1 MSPLRVLLV
10 DDSHDFLESAAR
22 FLSAYPCLEIVG
34 WTLSGR
40 DARELV
46 ARLQPDLVLMDL
58 TMPGMNGLEATRQIK
73 ALPGAPCVVILTL
86 QDNPEYRLAAES
98 VRADGFI
105 AKSDFGTQLL
115 PLIHTLFD
123 GHAA

>member
-40 DARELV
+40 DAQELV

-58 TMPGMNGLEATRQIK
+58 SMPGMNGLEATRQIK

-86 QDNPEYRLAAES
+86 YDNREYREAAEAAG
-98 VRADGFI
+98 ADGFVT
-105 AKSDFGTQLL
+105 KSELGTQLL
-115 PLIHTLFD
+115 PLIRTLFE
-123 GHAA
+123 GS

>member
-10 DDSHDFLESAAR
+10 DDNHDFLESAAR

-34 WTLSGR
+34 WTFSGR

-86 QDNPEYRLAAES
+86 YDNSEYREAAEAAG
-98 VRADGFI
+98 ADGFVT
-105 AKSDFGTQLL
+105 KSELGTQLL
-115 PLIHTLFD
+115 PLIRTLFD

>member
-10 DDSHDFLESAAR
+10 DDNHDFLESAVH
-22 FLSAYPCLEIVG
+22 FLSAYPCLQIVG
-34 WTLSGR
+34 WTFSGR
-40 DARELV
+40 DARALV

-58 TMPGMNGLEATRQIK
+58 SMPGMNGLEATSQIK
-73 ALPGAPCVVILTL
+73 AEPCTPRVVILTL
-86 QDNPEYRLAAES
+86 HDNPEYRLAAEAAG
-98 VRADGFI
+98 ADGFI
-105 AKSDFGTQLL
+105 AKSEFGTQLL

>member
-1 MSPLRVLLV
+1 
-10 DDSHDFLESAAR
+10 
-22 FLSAYPCLEIVG
+22 
-34 WTLSGR
+34 
-40 DARELV
+40 
-46 ARLQPDLVLMDL
+46 
-58 TMPGMNGLEATRQIK
+58 MPSMNGLEATRQIK

-105 AKSDFGTQLL
+105 AKSEFGTQLL

>member
-22 FLSAYPCLEIVG
+22 FLSEYPSLEIVG
-34 WTLSGR
+34 WTFSGR

-86 QDNPEYRLAAES
+86 YDNHEYRSAAEAAG
-98 VRADGFI
+98 ADGFVT
-105 AKSDFGTQLL
+105 KSELGTQLL
-115 PLIHTLFD
+115 PLIHTFFE
-123 GHAA
+123 GS